1 MAVID
6 MNNNEH
12 LKPFY
17 QKLYFQV
24 IIGIVL
30 GIAIG
35 HFTPDIGKTLKPLG
49 DGFINLVKMI
59 IAPIIF
65 LTVAHGIG
73 SMTDAGKLKNVGS
86 KALIYFLILS
96 TMALVVGMIA
106 ANIVQPGAGFNIDPA
121 TLDNSAVAQY
131 QKASDNSM
139 GVAGHL
145 LHIIPKTFLSAF
157 TDGEVIQVLFVAII
171 TGLALMKIGKPAQGI
186 VHGMQSLLTVVF
198 KIVSMFMK
206 LAPIGAFGAMAYTI
220 GAHGFSALEKLAWL
234 VATFYATSF
243 IFIIAVLWPICIYNK
258 IPMLTYLKYIKD
270 EILLVLGTSSSEP
283 ALPSLMR
290 KLEKAGASEASVGLI
305 LPIGYS
311 FNLSGIN
318 IYMTLAA
325 LFIAQACNVDLTFEQ
340 QLTVLMIAVIS
351 SKGAAGV
358 TGAGFI
364 ILASTL
370 STVGTMGIDIPVA
383 GMALILGVDRFMSE
397 CRAITSFIGNAI
409 TAVVVAKSAGE
420 LDYDKFIRVINGNDD
435 SLDDNIDSDANVQN
449 DNAQKKTSFKPQEKL
464 ETKLELT
471 SV

>member
-1 MAVID
+1 MTIQTSL
-6 MNNNEH
+6 H
-12 LKPFY
+12 YTYTPFY
-17 QKLYFQV
+17 KKLYFQV
-24 IIGIVL
+24 IVGILLGIV
-30 GIAIG
+30 IG
-35 HFTPDIGKTLKPLG
+35 HLSPDIGKSLKPLG

-73 SMTDAGKLKNVGS
+73 AMTDAGKLKNVGT

-96 TMALVVGMIA
+96 TMALILGMVV
-106 ANIVQPGAGFNIDPA
+106 ANIVQPGAGFDVDPK
-121 TLDNSAVAQY
+121 TLDSSSVAVY
-131 QKASDNSM
+131 QKAGDNQT
-139 GVAGHL
+139 GIATHL

-157 TDGEVIQVLFVAII
+157 TEGEVIQVLFVAII
-171 TGLALMKIGKPAQGI
+171 TGLALMKIGKPASGI
-186 VHGMQSLLTVVF
+186 IHGMHSLLNVVF

-220 GAHGFSALEKLAWL
+220 GEHGFVALKNLAVL
-234 VATFYATSF
+234 VATFYATSL
-243 IFIIAVLWPICIYNK
+243 IFVIAVLWPICIYNK
-258 IPMLTYLKYIKD
+258 IPMFAYLKYIKD

-290 KLEKAGASEASVGLI
+290 KLEKAGVSEASVGLI

-340 QLTVLMIAVIS
+340 QLTVLMVAVIS

-409 TAVVVAKSAGE
+409 TAVVVAKSANE
-420 LDYDKFIRVINGNDD
+420 LDYDKFIAVIHSN
-435 SLDDNIDSDANVQN
+435 SDNIDDDGNHGNNVSKTDYYNNTDTHFQTE
-449 DNAQKKTSFKPQEKL
+449 QKCVL
-464 ETKLELT
+464 
-471 SV
+471 V

>member
-1 MAVID
+1 MSVSSVT
-6 MNNNEH
+6 NQEQPV
-12 LKPFY
+12 PFY
-17 QKLYFQV
+17 KQLYFQV
-24 IIGIVL
+24 VMGIILGVL
-30 GIAIG
+30 IG
-35 HFTPDIGKTLKPLG
+35 HFYPATGKSLKPLG

-73 SMTDAGKLKNVGS
+73 SMTDAGKLKNVGT

-106 ANIVQPGAGFNIDPA
+106 ANVIQPGAGFNVDPA
-121 TLDNSAVAQY
+121 TLDSSAVATY
-131 QKASDNSM
+131 QKAGESQA
-139 GVAGHL
+139 GIAGHL

-171 TGLALMKIGKPAQGI
+171 TGLALMKIGKPAAGI
-186 VHGMQSLLTVVF
+186 VHGMESLLNVVF

-220 GAHGFSALEKLAWL
+220 GAHGFGSLKNLAVL
-234 VATFYATSF
+234 VATFYATSL
-243 IFIIAVLWPICIYNK
+243 IFIVAVLWPICIYNK
-258 IPMLTYLKYIKD
+258 IPMLAYLKYIKD

-290 KLEKAGASEASVGLI
+290 KLEKAGVSEASVGLI

-325 LFIAQACNVDLTFEQ
+325 LFIAQACNIDLSFSE
-340 QLTVLMIAVIS
+340 QLTVLMVAVIS

-370 STVGTMGIDIPVA
+370 STVGTIPVA
-383 GMALILGVDRFMSE
+383 GMALILGIDRFMSE

-420 LDYDKFIRVINGNDD
+420 LDYDKFISVIEGNNDYNDD
-435 SLDDNIDSDANVQN
+435 DNEWTISKSP
-449 DNAQKKTSFKPQEKL
+449 KKS
-464 ETKLELT
+464 LT
-471 SV
+471 SVGNPNGDSNLQANSEAVSA